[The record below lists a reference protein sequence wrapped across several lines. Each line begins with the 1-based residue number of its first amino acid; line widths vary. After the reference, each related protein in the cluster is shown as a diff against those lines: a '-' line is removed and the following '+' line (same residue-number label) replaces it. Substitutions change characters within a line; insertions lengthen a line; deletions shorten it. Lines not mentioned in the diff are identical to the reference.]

1 MALLDYILGRPLA
14 SSEDQQERIGPL
26 AGVSVFGLDALSSAA
41 YGPEAALTILIPLGV
56 AGVHYGLDITIAVSV
71 ILIIVYFSYRQTIA
85 AYPQGAGSYTVAK
98 QNLGKHAGLWAAVA
112 LLVDYTLNVAVGISA
127 GIGALTSAFPILQ
140 PYTLILCLAALVF
153 LAFLNLRGLRESG
166 LAFMPPTYL
175 FVGCLLLVCLVGIV
189 KTIVYG
195 GHPQAVVAPPVVP
208 QAAQASISI
217 WLFLKAFAA
226 GCTAM
231 TGVEAVSNGVPV
243 FKDPSVRSA
252 RLTLTFIVATLIVLL
267 LGIAY
272 LVAAYRIVATD
283 PGSPNYQSILSL
295 VTAAVVGR
303 GVFYYV
309 TMVAILL
316 VLCLSANTSF
326 ADFPRVCRTVSIDG
340 FLPASFGVRGRRL
353 VYTQGILLL
362 TVLAGTLLFAFNGV
376 TDRLIPLFAVGA
388 FLAFTLSQAGMVV
401 HWLKSQEP
409 RARLSATVNGIG
421 ALATGITLII
431 VIVTKFAEGAWL
443 VLIVLPLLYFCMHA
457 IERHY
462 QQVAAEIAI
471 SGPISLRE
479 PSSLIAVVPLDHLNT
494 VAARA
499 LQAAFAVSELVHVVH
514 VEHED
519 GDQDFAADW
528 DKYVKPSI
536 EQSGLTEPKVVVL
549 KSPYRK
555 IVAPTLNYIWNLERE
570 NPDNSIVVLIPQL
583 VESHWYY
590 SFLHNQRAAIL
601 RTVLLLK
608 GRNRIL
614 IMDVPWHLECQTQ
627 TRGHHRMEPWDQAPA
642 WLDR

>member
-1 MALLDYILGRPLA
+1 MALLNFILGRPLA
-14 SSEDQQERIGPL
+14 SGEDQQERIGSF

-41 YGPEAALTILIPLGV
+41 YGPEAALTILIPLGL
-56 AGVHYGLDITIAVSV
+56 AGVGLGIPITVAVSA
-71 ILIIVYFSYRQTIA
+71 ILVIVYFSYRQTIA

-98 QNLGKHAGLWAAVA
+98 QNLGKHAGLGAAVA
-112 LLVDYTLNVAVGISA
+112 LMVDYTLNVAVGISA
-127 GIGALTSAFPILQ
+127 GIGALVSAFPALQ
-140 PYTLILCLAALVF
+140 PHTLVLCLTVLAL
-153 LAFLNLRGLRESG
+153 LAFMNLRGLREAG

-175 FVGCLLLVCLVGIV
+175 FIGCLMLVCLIGIV
-189 KTIVYG
+189 KTILSG
-195 GHPQAVVAPPVVP
+195 GHPQPLAKLPSPPP
-208 QAAQASISI
+208 SQTTISL

-231 TGVEAVSNGVPV
+231 TGVEAVSNGVSV
-243 FKDPSVRSA
+243 FKEPAVQSA
-252 RLTLTFIVATLIVLL
+252 RLTLTFIVAILIILL

-272 LVAAYRIVATD
+272 LVSAYQITATE

-295 VTAAVVGR
+295 VTAAVAGR
-303 GVFYYV
+303 GAFYYV
-309 TMVAILL
+309 TMVAVLL

-340 FLPASFGVRGRRL
+340 FLPSSFGIRGRRL
-353 VYTQGILLL
+353 VYTQGIVLL
-362 TVLAGTLLFAFNGV
+362 TALAGILLFIFNGV

-388 FLAFTLSQAGMVV
+388 FLAFTLSQAGMVM
-401 HWLKSQEP
+401 HWLKSREP
-409 RARLSATVNGIG
+409 NAYVSAIINAVG
-421 ALATGITLII
+421 AFATGVTLLI
-431 VIVTKFAEGAWL
+431 VIVTKFAEGAWI
-443 VLIVLPLLYFCMHA
+443 VLIVVPLLFLIMQA
-457 IERHY
+457 IEWHY
-462 QQVAAEIAI
+462 RDVAEEIAI

-479 PSSLIAVVPLDHLNT
+479 PSPLIAVVPLDHLNS
-494 VAARA
+494 VSARA
-499 LQAAFAVSELVHVVH
+499 LQTAFTVTKKVHVVH
-514 VEHED
+514 IEHED
-519 GDQDFAADW
+519 SDEDFAGDW
-528 DKYVKPSI
+528 NKYVKPAI
-536 EQSGLTEPKVVVL
+536 NQSRLPAPEVIVL

-555 IVAPTLNYIWNLERE
+555 VVAPTLDYIWSLERE

-614 IMDVPWHLECQTQ
+614 IMDVPWHLNCQLKI
-627 TRGHHRMEPWDQAPA
+627 RGRHRMEPWDRAPA

>member
-1 MALLDYILGRPLA
+1 MALLDFILGRPLA
-14 SSEDQQERIGPL
+14 SSEDQQERIGSF

-41 YGPEAALTILIPLGV
+41 YGPEAALTILIPLGL
-56 AGVHYGLDITIAVSV
+56 AGVGLGIPITVAVSA
-71 ILIIVYFSYRQTIA
+71 ILVIVYFSYRQTIA

-98 QNLGKHAGLWAAVA
+98 QNLGKHAGLGAAVA
-112 LLVDYTLNVAVGISA
+112 LMVDYTFNVAVGISA
-127 GIGALTSAFPILQ
+127 GIGALVSAFPALQ
-140 PYTLILCLAALVF
+140 PHTLVLCLTVLAL
-153 LAFLNLRGLRESG
+153 LAFMNLRGLREAG

-175 FVGCLLLVCLVGIV
+175 FIGCLMLVCLIGIV
-189 KTIVYG
+189 KTILSG
-195 GHPQAVVAPPVVP
+195 GHPQPLAELPSPPP
-208 QAAQASISI
+208 SQTTISL

-243 FKDPSVRSA
+243 FKEPAVKSA
-252 RLTLTFIVATLIVLL
+252 RLTLTFIVAILIILL

-272 LVAAYRIVATD
+272 LVSAYQITATE

-295 VTAAVVGR
+295 VTAAVAGR

-309 TMVAILL
+309 TMVAVLL
-316 VLCLSANTSF
+316 VLCLSANTSL

-340 FLPASFGVRGRRL
+340 FLPSSFGIRGRRL
-353 VYTQGILLL
+353 VYTQGIVLL
-362 TVLAGTLLFAFNGV
+362 TALAGILLFIFNGV

-388 FLAFTLSQAGMVV
+388 FLAFTLSQAGMVM
-401 HWLKSQEP
+401 HWLKSREP
-409 RARLSATVNGIG
+409 NAYMSAIINAVG
-421 ALATGITLII
+421 AFATGVTLLI
-431 VIVTKFAEGAWL
+431 VIVTKFAEGAWI
-443 VLIVLPLLYFCMHA
+443 VLIVVPLLFLIMQA
-457 IERHY
+457 IEWHY
-462 QQVAAEIAI
+462 RDVAEEVAI

-479 PSSLIAVVPLDHLNT
+479 PSPLIAVVPLDHLNS
-494 VAARA
+494 VSARA
-499 LQAAFAVSELVHVVH
+499 LQTAFTVTKKVHVVH

-519 GDQDFAADW
+519 SEEDFAGDW
-528 DKYVKPSI
+528 NKYVKPAI
-536 EQSGLTEPKVVVL
+536 NQSRLPAPEVIVL

-555 IVAPTLNYIWNLERE
+555 VVAPTLDYIWNLERE

-614 IMDVPWHLECQTQ
+614 IMDVPWHLNCQLKV
-627 TRGHHRMEPWDQAPA
+627 RGRHRMEPWDRAPA

>member
-14 SSEDQQERIGPL
+14 STEDKQERIGSFS
-26 AGVSVFGLDALSSAA
+26 GVSVFGLDALSSAA
-41 YGPEAALTILIPLGV
+41 YGPEAALTILIPLGM
-56 AGVHYGLDITIAVSV
+56 AGAGFGIPITVAVSA
-71 ILIIVYFSYRQTIA
+71 ILVIVYFSYRQTIA

-98 QNLGKHAGLWAAVA
+98 QNLGRHAGLWAAVA
-112 LLVDYTLNVAVGISA
+112 LMVDYTLNVAVGISA
-127 GIGALTSAFPILQ
+127 GIGALVSAFPVFQ
-140 PYTLILCLAALVF
+140 PHTLLLCLGVLAL
-153 LAFLNLRGLRESG
+153 LAFMNLRGLREAG

-175 FVGCLLLVCLVGIV
+175 FVGCLLLVCLIGIV
-189 KTIVYG
+189 KTVLSG
-195 GHPQAVVAPPVVP
+195 GHPQPLAELPSPPQP
-208 QAAQASISI
+208 QTTISI

-243 FKDPSVRSA
+243 FKEPVVKSA
-252 RLTLTFIVATLIVLL
+252 RLTLTFIVAILIILL
-267 LGIAY
+267 IGIAY
-272 LVAAYRIVATD
+272 LVYAFHITATE

-295 VTAAVVGR
+295 VTAAVAGR
-303 GVFYYV
+303 GAFYYL
-309 TMVAILL
+309 TMIAVLL

-326 ADFPRVCRTVSIDG
+326 ADFPRVCRTISIDG

-353 VYTQGILLL
+353 VYTQGIVLL
-362 TVLAGTLLFAFNGV
+362 TALAGILLFVFNGV

-388 FLAFTLSQAGMVV
+388 FLAFTLSQAGMVM
-401 HWLKSQEP
+401 HWLRSKEP
-409 RARLSATVNGIG
+409 NAYLSAIVNGIG
-421 ALATGITLII
+421 ALATGLTLII

-443 VLIVLPLLYFCMHA
+443 VLIVLPLLFLIMQA
-457 IERHY
+457 IEWHY
-462 QQVAAEIAI
+462 REVAEEIAI
-471 SGPISLRE
+471 PGPVSLRE
-479 PSSLIAVVPLDHLNT
+479 PSPLIAVVPLDHLNT
-494 VAARA
+494 VSARA
-499 LQAAFAVSELVHVVH
+499 LQAAFAVTKKVHVVH

-536 EQSGLTEPKVVVL
+536 RKSRLPEPEVVVL

-555 IVAPTLNYIWNLERE
+555 VVAPTLNYIWNLERE
-570 NPDNSIVVLIPQL
+570 NPDSSIVVLIPQL

-590 SFLHNQRAAIL
+590 SFLHNQRASIL

-614 IMDVPWHLECQTQ
+614 IMNVPWHLQCQLGI
-627 TRGHHRMEPWDQAPA
+627 RGRHRIEPWDQAPA

>member
-1 MALLDYILGRPLA
+1 MALLDFILGRPLA
-14 SSEDQQERIGPL
+14 SSEDQQERIGSF

-41 YGPEAALTILIPLGV
+41 YGPEAALTILIPLGL
-56 AGVHYGLDITIAVSV
+56 AGVGLGIPITVAVSA
-71 ILIIVYFSYRQTIA
+71 ILVIVYFSYRQTIA

-98 QNLGKHAGLWAAVA
+98 QNLGKHAGLGAAVA
-112 LLVDYTLNVAVGISA
+112 LMVDYTLNVAVGISA
-127 GIGALTSAFPILQ
+127 GVGALVSAFPALQ
-140 PYTLILCLAALVF
+140 PHTLVLCLTVLAL
-153 LAFLNLRGLRESG
+153 LAFMNLRGLREAG

-175 FVGCLLLVCLVGIV
+175 FIGCLMLVCLIGIV
-189 KTIVYG
+189 KTVLSG
-195 GHPQAVVAPPVVP
+195 GHPQSLTELPSRPPP
-208 QAAQASISI
+208 QTTISL

-243 FKDPSVRSA
+243 FKEPTVKSA
-252 RLTLTFIVATLIVLL
+252 RLTLTFIVAILIILL

-272 LVAAYRIVATD
+272 LVSAYQITATE
-283 PGSPNYQSILSL
+283 PGSANYQSILSL
-295 VTAAVVGR
+295 VTAGVTGR

-309 TMVAILL
+309 TMVAVLL

-340 FLPASFGVRGRRL
+340 FLPSSFGIRGRRL
-353 VYTQGILLL
+353 VYTQGIVLL
-362 TVLAGTLLFAFNGV
+362 TALAGILLFIFNGV

-388 FLAFTLSQAGMVV
+388 FLAFTLSQAGMVM
-401 HWLKSQEP
+401 HWLKSQKP
-409 RARLSATVNGIG
+409 NAYVSAIINGVG
-421 ALATGITLII
+421 AFATGVTLLI
-431 VIVTKFAEGAWL
+431 VIVTKFAEGAWI
-443 VLIVLPLLYFCMHA
+443 VLIVLPLLFLIMQA
-457 IERHY
+457 IEWHY
-462 QQVAAEIAI
+462 RDVAEEIAI
-471 SGPISLRE
+471 SGPILLRE
-479 PSSLIAVVPLDHLNT
+479 PSPLIAVVPLDHLNS
-494 VAARA
+494 VSARA
-499 LQAAFAVSELVHVVH
+499 LQTAFTVTKKVHVVH

-519 GDQDFAADW
+519 SEEDFAGDW
-528 DKYVKPSI
+528 NKYVKPAI
-536 EQSGLTEPKVVVL
+536 QQSRLPAPEVVVL
-549 KSPYRK
+549 QSPYRQV
-555 IVAPTLNYIWNLERE
+555 VAPTLDYIWNLERE

-614 IMDVPWHLECQTQ
+614 IMDVPWHLNCQLKV
-627 TRGHHRMEPWDQAPA
+627 RGRHRMEPWDRAPA

>member
-14 SSEDQQERIGPL
+14 SSEDQQERIGSF

-41 YGPEAALTILIPLGV
+41 YGPEAALTILIPLGL
-56 AGVHYGLDITIAVSV
+56 AGVGLGIPITVAVSA
-71 ILIIVYFSYRQTIA
+71 ILVIVYFSYRQTIA
-85 AYPQGAGSYTVAK
+85 AYPEGAGSYTVAK
-98 QNLGKHAGLWAAVA
+98 QNLGKHAGLCAAVA
-112 LLVDYTLNVAVGISA
+112 LMVDYTLNVAVGISA
-127 GIGALTSAFPILQ
+127 GIGALVSAFPVLQ
-140 PYTLILCLAALVF
+140 PHTLLLCLTVLAL
-153 LAFLNLRGLRESG
+153 LAFLNLRGLREAG

-175 FVGCLLLVCLVGIV
+175 FIGCLILVCLIGIV
-189 KTIVYG
+189 KTIVSG
-195 GHPQAVVAPPVVP
+195 GHPQPLAEFPSPPQP
-208 QAAQASISI
+208 QTTINL

-243 FKDPSVRSA
+243 FKEPAVKSA
-252 RLTLTFIVATLIVLL
+252 RLTLTFIVAILIILL

-272 LVAAYRIVATD
+272 LVSAYHITATE

-295 VTAAVVGR
+295 VTAAVAGR
-303 GVFYYV
+303 GAFYYV
-309 TMVAILL
+309 TMVAVLL

-353 VYTQGILLL
+353 VYSQGIVLLTALAGILLF
-362 TVLAGTLLFAFNGV
+362 VFNGV

-388 FLAFTLSQAGMVV
+388 FLAFTLSQAGMVM
-401 HWLKSQEP
+401 HWLRSKEP
-409 RARLSATVNGIG
+409 NAYVSAIVNGVG
-421 ALATGITLII
+421 AFATGVTLLV
-431 VIVTKFAEGAWL
+431 VIVTKFAEGAWV
-443 VLIVLPLLYFCMHA
+443 VLIALPLLFLIMQA
-457 IERHY
+457 IEWHY
-462 QQVAAEIAI
+462 RDVAEEIAI

-479 PSSLIAVVPLDHLNT
+479 PSPLIAVVPLDHLNT
-494 VAARA
+494 VSARA
-499 LQAAFAVSELVHVVH
+499 LQAAFAVTKKVHVVH

-519 GDQDFAADW
+519 SEEDFAGDW
-528 DKYVKPSI
+528 AKYVKPAI
-536 EQSGLTEPKVVVL
+536 KQNRLPAPEVVVL

-555 IVAPTLNYIWNLERE
+555 VVAPTLDYIWNLERE
-570 NPDNSIVVLIPQL
+570 NPDSSIVVLIPQL

-614 IMDVPWHLECQTQ
+614 IMDVPWHLSRQLQ
-627 TRGHHRMEPWDQAPA
+627 VRGHHRMEPWDRAPA

>member
-1 MALLDYILGRPLA
+1 MALLDFILGRPLA
-14 SSEDQQERIGPL
+14 SSEDQQERIGSF

-41 YGPEAALTILIPLGV
+41 YGPEAALTILIPLGL
-56 AGVHYGLDITIAVSV
+56 AGAGLGIPITVAVSA
-71 ILIIVYFSYRQTIA
+71 ILVIVYFSYRQTIA

-98 QNLGKHAGLWAAVA
+98 QNLGKHAGLGAAVA
-112 LLVDYTLNVAVGISA
+112 LMVDYTLNVAVGISA
-127 GIGALTSAFPILQ
+127 GVGALVSAFPALQ
-140 PYTLILCLAALVF
+140 PHTLVLCLTVLAL
-153 LAFLNLRGLRESG
+153 LAFMNLRGLREAG

-175 FVGCLLLVCLVGIV
+175 FIGCLMLVCLIGIV
-189 KTIVYG
+189 KTILSG
-195 GHPQAVVAPPVVP
+195 GHPQSLTELPSRPPP
-208 QAAQASISI
+208 QTTISL

-243 FKDPSVRSA
+243 FKEPTVKSA
-252 RLTLTFIVATLIVLL
+252 RLTLTFIVAILIILL

-272 LVAAYRIVATD
+272 LVSAYQITATE
-283 PGSPNYQSILSL
+283 PGSANYQSILSL
-295 VTAAVVGR
+295 VTAGVTGR

-309 TMVAILL
+309 TMVAVLL

-340 FLPASFGVRGRRL
+340 FLPSSFGIRGRRL
-353 VYTQGILLL
+353 VYTQGIVLL
-362 TVLAGTLLFAFNGV
+362 TALAGILLFIFNGV

-388 FLAFTLSQAGMVV
+388 FLAFTLSQAGMVM

-409 RARLSATVNGIG
+409 NAYVSAIINGVG
-421 ALATGITLII
+421 AFATGVTLLI
-431 VIVTKFAEGAWL
+431 VIVTKFAEGAWI
-443 VLIVLPLLYFCMHA
+443 VLIVLPLLFLIMQA
-457 IERHY
+457 IEWHY
-462 QQVAAEIAI
+462 RDVAEEIAI
-471 SGPISLRE
+471 SGPILLRE
-479 PSSLIAVVPLDHLNT
+479 PSPLIAVVPLDHLNS
-494 VAARA
+494 VSARA
-499 LQAAFAVSELVHVVH
+499 LQTAFTVTKKVHVVH

-519 GDQDFAADW
+519 SEEDFAGDW
-528 DKYVKPSI
+528 NKYVKPAI
-536 EQSGLTEPKVVVL
+536 QQSRLPAPEVVVL
-549 KSPYRK
+549 QSPYRQV
-555 IVAPTLNYIWNLERE
+555 VAPTLDYIWNLERE

-614 IMDVPWHLECQTQ
+614 IMDVPWHLNCQLKV
-627 TRGHHRMEPWDQAPA
+627 RGRHRMEPWDRAPA

>member
-1 MALLDYILGRPLA
+1 MALLDYILGRPQA
-14 SSEDQQERIGPL
+14 SSEDQQERIGSF

-41 YGPEAALTILIPLGV
+41 YGPEAALTILIPLGL
-56 AGVHYGLDITIAVSV
+56 AGVGLGIPITVAVSA
-71 ILIIVYFSYRQTIA
+71 ILVIVYFSYRQTIA

-98 QNLGKHAGLWAAVA
+98 QNLGKHAGLGAAVA
-112 LLVDYTLNVAVGISA
+112 LMVDYTLNVAVGISA
-127 GIGALTSAFPILQ
+127 GIGALVSAFPALQ
-140 PYTLILCLAALVF
+140 PHTLLLCLIVLAL
-153 LAFLNLRGLRESG
+153 LAFMNLRGLREAG

-175 FVGCLLLVCLVGIV
+175 FIGCLMLVCLIGIV
-189 KTIVYG
+189 KTIMSG
-195 GHPQAVVAPPVVP
+195 GHPQPLAELPPP
-208 QAAQASISI
+208 PPSQTTISL

-243 FKDPSVRSA
+243 FKEPVVKSA
-252 RLTLTFIVATLIVLL
+252 RLTLTFIVAILIILL

-272 LVAAYRIVATD
+272 LVAAYQITATE
-283 PGSPNYQSILSL
+283 PGSANYQSILSL
-295 VTAAVVGR
+295 VTAAVTGR

-309 TMVAILL
+309 TMVAVLL

-353 VYTQGILLL
+353 VYTQGIVLL
-362 TVLAGTLLFAFNGV
+362 TALAGILLFVFNGV

-388 FLAFTLSQAGMVV
+388 FLAFTLSQAGMVM
-401 HWLKSQEP
+401 HWLRSKEP
-409 RARLSATVNGIG
+409 NAYLSAIINGIG
-421 ALATGITLII
+421 AFATGVTLLI
-431 VIVTKFAEGAWL
+431 VIVTKFAEGAWI
-443 VLIVLPLLYFCMHA
+443 VLIVLPLLYLIMQA
-457 IERHY
+457 IEWHY
-462 QQVAAEIAI
+462 RDVAEEIAI

-479 PSSLIAVVPLDHLNT
+479 PSPLIAVVPLDHINS
-494 VAARA
+494 VSARA
-499 LQAAFAVSELVHVVH
+499 LQAAFAVTKKVHVVH

-519 GDQDFAADW
+519 SEADFAGDW
-528 DKYVKPSI
+528 DKCVKPAI
-536 EQSGLTEPKVVVL
+536 KQSRLPAPEVVVL

-555 IVAPTLNYIWNLERE
+555 VVAPTLDYIWNLERE

-614 IMDVPWHLECQTQ
+614 IMDVPWHLNCQLQ
-627 TRGHHRMEPWDQAPA
+627 IRGRHRMEPWDRAPA

>member
-14 SSEDQQERIGPL
+14 SSEDQQERIDSF

-41 YGPEAALTILIPLGV
+41 YGPEAALTILIPLGL
-56 AGVHYGLDITIAVSV
+56 AGVGLGIPITVAVSA
-71 ILIIVYFSYRQTIA
+71 ILVIVYFSYRQTIA

-98 QNLGKHAGLWAAVA
+98 QNLGKHAGLGAAVA
-112 LLVDYTLNVAVGISA
+112 LMVDYTLNVAVGISA
-127 GIGALTSAFPILQ
+127 GIGALVSAFPALQ
-140 PYTLILCLAALVF
+140 PHTLLLCLIVLAL
-153 LAFLNLRGLRESG
+153 LAFMNLRGLREAG

-175 FVGCLLLVCLVGIV
+175 FIGCLMLVCLIGIV
-189 KTIVYG
+189 KTIMSG
-195 GHPQAVVAPPVVP
+195 GHPQPLAELPPP
-208 QAAQASISI
+208 PPSQTTISL

-231 TGVEAVSNGVPV
+231 TGVEAVSNGVPI
-243 FKDPSVRSA
+243 FKEPVVKSA
-252 RLTLTFIVATLIVLL
+252 RLTLTFIVAILIILL

-272 LVAAYRIVATD
+272 LVAAYQITATE
-283 PGSPNYQSILSL
+283 PGSANYQSILSL
-295 VTAAVVGR
+295 VTAAVTGR

-309 TMVAILL
+309 TMVAVLL

-353 VYTQGILLL
+353 VYTQGIVLL
-362 TVLAGTLLFAFNGV
+362 TALAGILLFVFNGV

-388 FLAFTLSQAGMVV
+388 FLAFTLSQAGMVM
-401 HWLKSQEP
+401 HWLRSKEP
-409 RARLSATVNGIG
+409 NAYLSAIINGIG
-421 ALATGITLII
+421 AFATGVTLLI
-431 VIVTKFAEGAWL
+431 VIVTKFAEGAWI
-443 VLIVLPLLYFCMHA
+443 VLIVLPLLYLIMQA
-457 IERHY
+457 IEWHY
-462 QQVAAEIAI
+462 RDVAEEIAI

-479 PSSLIAVVPLDHLNT
+479 PSPLIAVVPLDHINS
-494 VAARA
+494 VSARA
-499 LQAAFAVSELVHVVH
+499 LQAAFAVTKKVHVVH

-519 GDQDFAADW
+519 SEADFAGDW
-528 DKYVKPSI
+528 DKCVKPAI
-536 EQSGLTEPKVVVL
+536 KQSRLPAPEVVVL

-555 IVAPTLNYIWNLERE
+555 VVAPTLDYIWNLERE

-614 IMDVPWHLECQTQ
+614 IMDVPWHLNCQLQ
-627 TRGHHRMEPWDQAPA
+627 IRGRHRMEPWDRAPA

>member
-1 MALLDYILGRPLA
+1 MALLDFILGRPLA
-14 SSEDQQERIGPL
+14 SSEDQQERIGSF

-41 YGPEAALTILIPLGV
+41 YGPEAALTILIPLGL
-56 AGVHYGLDITIAVSV
+56 AGVGLGIPITVAVSA
-71 ILIIVYFSYRQTIA
+71 ILVIVYFSYRQTIA

-98 QNLGKHAGLWAAVA
+98 QNLGKHAGLGAAVA
-112 LLVDYTLNVAVGISA
+112 LMVDYTLNVAVGISA
-127 GIGALTSAFPILQ
+127 GIGALVSAFPALQ
-140 PYTLILCLAALVF
+140 PHTLVLCLTVLAL
-153 LAFLNLRGLRESG
+153 LAFMNLRGLREAG

-175 FVGCLLLVCLVGIV
+175 FIGCLMLVCLIGIV
-189 KTIVYG
+189 KTILSG
-195 GHPQAVVAPPVVP
+195 GHPQPLAELPSPPP
-208 QAAQASISI
+208 SQTTISL

-243 FKDPSVRSA
+243 FKEPAVKSA
-252 RLTLTFIVATLIVLL
+252 RLTLTFIVAILIILL

-272 LVAAYRIVATD
+272 LVSAYQITATE

-295 VTAAVVGR
+295 VTAAVAGR

-309 TMVAILL
+309 TMVAVLL

-340 FLPASFGVRGRRL
+340 FLPSSFGIRGRRL
-353 VYTQGILLL
+353 VYTQGIVLL
-362 TVLAGTLLFAFNGV
+362 TALAGILLFIFNGV

-388 FLAFTLSQAGMVV
+388 FLAFTLSQAGMVM
-401 HWLKSQEP
+401 HWLKSREP
-409 RARLSATVNGIG
+409 NAYMSAIINAVG
-421 ALATGITLII
+421 AFATGVTLLI
-431 VIVTKFAEGAWL
+431 VIVTKFAEGAWI
-443 VLIVLPLLYFCMHA
+443 VLIVVPLLFLIMQA
-457 IERHY
+457 IEWHY
-462 QQVAAEIAI
+462 RDVAEEVAI

-479 PSSLIAVVPLDHLNT
+479 PSPLIAVVPLDHLNS
-494 VAARA
+494 VSARA
-499 LQAAFAVSELVHVVH
+499 LQTAFTVTKKVHVVH

-519 GDQDFAADW
+519 SEEDFAGDW
-528 DKYVKPSI
+528 NKYVKPAI
-536 EQSGLTEPKVVVL
+536 NQSRLPAPEVIVL

-555 IVAPTLNYIWNLERE
+555 VVAPTLDYIWNLERE

-614 IMDVPWHLECQTQ
+614 IMDVPWHLNCQLKV
-627 TRGHHRMEPWDQAPA
+627 RGRHRMEPWDRAPA

>member
-1 MALLDYILGRPLA
+1 MPLLDYILGRPLA
-14 SSEDQQERIGPL
+14 SSEDQQERIDSF

-41 YGPEAALTILIPLGV
+41 YGPEAALTILIPLGL
-56 AGVHYGLDITIAVSV
+56 AGVGLGIPITVAVSA
-71 ILIIVYFSYRQTIA
+71 ILVIVYFSYRQTIA

-98 QNLGKHAGLWAAVA
+98 QNLGKHAGLGAAVA
-112 LLVDYTLNVAVGISA
+112 LMVDYTLNVAVGISA
-127 GIGALTSAFPILQ
+127 GIGALVSAFPALQ
-140 PYTLILCLAALVF
+140 PHTLLLCLVVLAL
-153 LAFLNLRGLRESG
+153 LAFMNLRGLREAG

-175 FVGCLLLVCLVGIV
+175 FIGCLMLVCLIGIV
-189 KTIVYG
+189 KTIMSG
-195 GHPQAVVAPPVVP
+195 GHPQPLAELPSPP
-208 QAAQASISI
+208 ASQTTIGL

-243 FKDPSVRSA
+243 FKEPVVKSA
-252 RLTLTFIVATLIVLL
+252 RLTLTFIVAILIILL

-272 LVAAYRIVATD
+272 LVASYHITATE
-283 PGSPNYQSILSL
+283 PGAANYQSILSL
-295 VTAAVVGR
+295 VTAAVAGR
-303 GVFYYV
+303 GIFYYV
-309 TMVAILL
+309 TMVAVLL

-353 VYTQGILLL
+353 VYTQGIVLL
-362 TVLAGTLLFAFNGV
+362 TALAGILLFVFNGV

-388 FLAFTLSQAGMVV
+388 FLAFTLSQAGMVM
-401 HWLKSQEP
+401 HWLRSKEP
-409 RARLSATVNGIG
+409 NAYVSAIINGIG
-421 ALATGITLII
+421 AFATGVTLLI
-431 VIVTKFAEGAWL
+431 VIVTKFAEGAWI
-443 VLIVLPLLYFCMHA
+443 VLIVLPLLYLIMQA
-457 IERHY
+457 IEWHY
-462 QQVAAEIAI
+462 RDVAEEIAI

-479 PSSLIAVVPLDHLNT
+479 PSPLIAVVPLDHINS
-494 VAARA
+494 VSARA
-499 LQAAFAVSELVHVVH
+499 LQAAFAVTKKVHVVH

-519 GDQDFAADW
+519 SEEDFAGEW
-528 DKYVKPSI
+528 DKYVKPAI
-536 EQSGLTEPKVVVL
+536 KQSRLPAPEVVVL

-555 IVAPTLNYIWNLERE
+555 VVAPTLDYIWNLERE
-570 NPDNSIVVLIPQL
+570 NPDSSIVVLIPQL

-614 IMDVPWHLECQTQ
+614 TMDVPWHLNCQLQ
-627 TRGHHRMEPWDQAPA
+627 IRGRHRMEPWDRAPA

>member
-14 SSEDQQERIGPL
+14 SSEDQQERIGSF

-41 YGPEAALTILIPLGV
+41 YGPEAALTILIPLGL
-56 AGVHYGLDITIAVSV
+56 AGVGLGIPITVAVSA
-71 ILIIVYFSYRQTIA
+71 ILVIVYFSYRQTIA
-85 AYPQGAGSYTVAK
+85 AYPEGAGSYTVAK
-98 QNLGKHAGLWAAVA
+98 QNLGKHAGLCAAVA
-112 LLVDYTLNVAVGISA
+112 LMVDYTLNVAVGISA
-127 GIGALTSAFPILQ
+127 GIGALVSAFPVLQ
-140 PYTLILCLAALVF
+140 PHTLLLCLTVLAL
-153 LAFLNLRGLRESG
+153 LAFLNLRGLREAG

-175 FVGCLLLVCLVGIV
+175 FIGCLILVCLIGIV
-189 KTIVYG
+189 KTIVSG
-195 GHPQAVVAPPVVP
+195 GHPQPLAEFPSPPQP
-208 QAAQASISI
+208 QTTINL

-243 FKDPSVRSA
+243 FKEPAVKSA
-252 RLTLTFIVATLIVLL
+252 RLTLTFIVAILIILL

-272 LVAAYRIVATD
+272 LVSAYHITATE

-295 VTAAVVGR
+295 VTAAVAGR
-303 GVFYYV
+303 GAFYYV
-309 TMVAILL
+309 TMVAVLL

-353 VYTQGILLL
+353 VYSQGIVLLTALAGILLF
-362 TVLAGTLLFAFNGV
+362 VFNGV

-388 FLAFTLSQAGMVV
+388 FLAFTLSQAGMVM
-401 HWLKSQEP
+401 HWLRSKEP
-409 RARLSATVNGIG
+409 NAYVSAIVNGVG
-421 ALATGITLII
+421 AFATGVTLLI
-431 VIVTKFAEGAWL
+431 VIVTKFAEGAWV
-443 VLIVLPLLYFCMHA
+443 VLIALPLLFLIMQA
-457 IERHY
+457 IEWHY
-462 QQVAAEIAI
+462 RDVAEEIAI

-479 PSSLIAVVPLDHLNT
+479 PSPLIAVVPLDHLNT
-494 VAARA
+494 VSARA
-499 LQAAFAVSELVHVVH
+499 LQAAFAVTKKVHVVH

-519 GDQDFAADW
+519 SEEDFAGDW
-528 DKYVKPSI
+528 AKYVKPAI
-536 EQSGLTEPKVVVL
+536 KQNRLPAPEVVVL

-555 IVAPTLNYIWNLERE
+555 VVAPTLDYIWNLERE
-570 NPDNSIVVLIPQL
+570 NPDSSIVVLIPQL

-614 IMDVPWHLECQTQ
+614 IMDVPWHLSRQLQ
-627 TRGHHRMEPWDQAPA
+627 VRGHHRMEPWDRAPA

>member
-14 SSEDQQERIGPL
+14 SSEDQQERIGSF

-41 YGPEAALTILIPLGV
+41 YGPEAALTILIPLGL
-56 AGVHYGLDITIAVSV
+56 AGVGLGIPITVAVSA
-71 ILIIVYFSYRQTIA
+71 ILVIVYFSYRQTIA
-85 AYPQGAGSYTVAK
+85 AYPEGAGSYTVAK
-98 QNLGKHAGLWAAVA
+98 QNLGKHAGLCAAVA
-112 LLVDYTLNVAVGISA
+112 LMVDYTLNVAVGISA
-127 GIGALTSAFPILQ
+127 GIGALVSAFPVLQ
-140 PYTLILCLAALVF
+140 PHTLLLCLTVLAL
-153 LAFLNLRGLRESG
+153 LAFLNLRGLREAG

-175 FVGCLLLVCLVGIV
+175 FIGCLILVCLIGIV
-189 KTIVYG
+189 KTIVSA
-195 GHPQAVVAPPVVP
+195 GHPQPLAEFPSPPQP
-208 QAAQASISI
+208 QTTINL

-243 FKDPSVRSA
+243 FKEPAVKSA
-252 RLTLTFIVATLIVLL
+252 RLTLTFIVAILIILL

-272 LVAAYRIVATD
+272 LVSAYHITATE

-295 VTAAVVGR
+295 VTAAVAGR
-303 GVFYYV
+303 GAFYYV
-309 TMVAILL
+309 TMVAVLL

-353 VYTQGILLL
+353 VYSQGIVLLTALAGILLF
-362 TVLAGTLLFAFNGV
+362 VFNGV

-388 FLAFTLSQAGMVV
+388 FLAFTLSQAGMVM
-401 HWLKSQEP
+401 HWLRSKEP
-409 RARLSATVNGIG
+409 NAYVSAIVNGVG
-421 ALATGITLII
+421 AFATGVTLLI
-431 VIVTKFAEGAWL
+431 VIVTKFAEGAWV
-443 VLIVLPLLYFCMHA
+443 VLIALPLLFLIMQA
-457 IERHY
+457 IEWHY
-462 QQVAAEIAI
+462 RDVAEEIAI

-479 PSSLIAVVPLDHLNT
+479 PSPLIAVVPLDHLNT
-494 VAARA
+494 VSARA
-499 LQAAFAVSELVHVVH
+499 LQAAFAVTKKVHVVH

-519 GDQDFAADW
+519 SEEDFAGDW
-528 DKYVKPSI
+528 AKYVKPAI
-536 EQSGLTEPKVVVL
+536 KQNRLPAPEVVVL

-555 IVAPTLNYIWNLERE
+555 VVAPTLDYIWNLERE
-570 NPDNSIVVLIPQL
+570 NPDSSIVVLIPQL

-614 IMDVPWHLECQTQ
+614 IMDVPWHLSRQLQ
-627 TRGHHRMEPWDQAPA
+627 VRGHHRMEPWDRAPA

>member
-1 MALLDYILGRPLA
+1 
-14 SSEDQQERIGPL
+14 
-26 AGVSVFGLDALSSAA
+26 
-41 YGPEAALTILIPLGV
+41 
-56 AGVHYGLDITIAVSV
+56 
-71 ILIIVYFSYRQTIA
+71 
-85 AYPQGAGSYTVAK
+85 
-98 QNLGKHAGLWAAVA
+98 
-112 LLVDYTLNVAVGISA
+112 
-127 GIGALTSAFPILQ
+127 
-140 PYTLILCLAALVF
+140 
-153 LAFLNLRGLRESG
+153 
-166 LAFMPPTYL
+166 
-175 FVGCLLLVCLVGIV
+175 
-189 KTIVYG
+189 
-195 GHPQAVVAPPVVP
+195 
-208 QAAQASISI
+208 
-217 WLFLKAFAA
+217 LKAFAA

-243 FKDPSVRSA
+243 FREPVVKSA
-252 RLTLTFIVATLIVLL
+252 RLTLTFIVAILIILL

-272 LVAAYRIVATD
+272 LVSAYHITATE

-295 VTAAVVGR
+295 VTVAVAGR
-303 GVFYYV
+303 GAFYYV

-326 ADFPRVCRTVSIDG
+326 ADFPRVCRTISIDG

-353 VYTQGILLL
+353 VYTQGIVLL
-362 TVLAGTLLFAFNGV
+362 TVLAGILLFVFNGV

-388 FLAFTLSQAGMVV
+388 FLAFTLSQAGMVM
-401 HWLKSQEP
+401 HWLRSKGP
-409 RARLSATVNGIG
+409 NAYVSAIVNGVG
-421 ALATGITLII
+421 AFATGVTLII

-443 VLIVLPLLYFCMHA
+443 VLIVLPLLFLVMQA
-457 IERHY
+457 IEWHY
-462 QQVAAEIAI
+462 RDVAAEIAI
-471 SGPISLRE
+471 SGPIPLRE
-479 PSSLIAVVPLDHLNT
+479 PSPLIAVVPLDHLNS

-499 LQAAFAVSELVHVVH
+499 LQAAFAVAKKVHVVH

-528 DKYVKPSI
+528 NKYVQPSI
-536 EQSGLTEPKVVVL
+536 KRSRLPTPELAIL

-555 IVAPTLNYIWNLERE
+555 VVAPTLNYIWSLERE
-570 NPDNSIVVLIPQL
+570 NPDSSIVVLIPQL

-614 IMDVPWHLECQTQ
+614 IMNVPWHLSCQLKI
-627 TRGHHRMEPWDQAPA
+627 RGHHRMEPWDKAPA

>member
-1 MALLDYILGRPLA
+1 MALLDYILGRQLA
-14 SSEDQQERIGPL
+14 SSEDQQERIGSFS
-26 AGVSVFGLDALSSAA
+26 GVSVFGLDALSSAA
-41 YGPEAALTILIPLGV
+41 YGPEAALTILIPLGM
-56 AGVHYGLDITIAVSV
+56 AGAGFGIPITAAVSA
-71 ILIIVYFSYRQTIA
+71 ILVIVYFSYRQTIA

-98 QNLGKHAGLWAAVA
+98 QNLGKHAGLSAAVA
-112 LLVDYTLNVAVGISA
+112 LMVDYTLNVAVGISA
-127 GIGALTSAFPILQ
+127 GIGALVSAFPFLQ
-140 PYTLILCLAALVF
+140 PHTLLLCLIVLAL
-153 LAFLNLRGLRESG
+153 LAFFNLRGLREAG

-175 FVGCLLLVCLVGIV
+175 FVGCLILVCLIGIV
-189 KTIVYG
+189 KTVLSG
-195 GHPQAVVAPPVVP
+195 GHPQPLVELPSP
-208 QAAQASISI
+208 QPQTTISV

-243 FKDPSVRSA
+243 FKEPVVKSA
-252 RLTLTFIVATLIVLL
+252 QLTLTFIVAILIFLL
-267 LGIAY
+267 IGIAY
-272 LVAAYRIVATD
+272 LVSAYHITASE

-295 VTAAVVGR
+295 VTAAVAGR
-303 GVFYYV
+303 GAFYYL
-309 TMVAILL
+309 TMVAVLL

-326 ADFPRVCRTVSIDG
+326 ADFPRVCRTISIDG

-353 VYTQGILLL
+353 VYTQGIVLL
-362 TVLAGTLLFAFNGV
+362 TGLAGILLFVFNGV

-388 FLAFTLSQAGMVV
+388 FLAFTLSQAGMVM
-401 HWLKSQEP
+401 HWLRSKEP
-409 RARLSATVNGIG
+409 NAHLSATVNGVG
-421 ALATGITLII
+421 AFATGLTLII

-443 VLIVLPLLYFCMHA
+443 VLIVLPLLFLIMQA
-457 IERHY
+457 IEWHY
-462 QQVAAEIAI
+462 REVADEIAI
-471 SGPISLRE
+471 TGPVSLRE
-479 PSSLIAVVPLDHLNT
+479 PSPLIAVVPLDHLNT
-494 VAARA
+494 VSARA
-499 LQAAFAVSELVHVVH
+499 LQAAFAVTKKVHVVH

-536 EQSGLTEPKVVVL
+536 RKSRLPAPEVVVL

-555 IVAPTLNYIWNLERE
+555 VVAPTLNYIWNLERE

-590 SFLHNQRAAIL
+590 SFLHNQRASIL

-614 IMDVPWHLECQTQ
+614 IMNVPWHLKSQLKI
-627 TRGHHRMEPWDQAPA
+627 RGLHRIEPWDQAPA

>member
-1 MALLDYILGRPLA
+1 MALLDFILGRPLA
-14 SSEDQQERIGPL
+14 SSEDQQERIGSF

-41 YGPEAALTILIPLGV
+41 YGPEAALTILIPLGL
-56 AGVHYGLDITIAVSV
+56 AGVGLGIPITVAVSA
-71 ILIIVYFSYRQTIA
+71 ILVIVYFSYRQTIA

-98 QNLGKHAGLWAAVA
+98 QNLGKHAGLGAAVA
-112 LLVDYTLNVAVGISA
+112 LMVDYTLNVAVGISA
-127 GIGALTSAFPILQ
+127 GIGALVSAFPALQ
-140 PYTLILCLAALVF
+140 PHTLVLCLTVLAL
-153 LAFLNLRGLRESG
+153 LAFMNLRGLREAG

-175 FVGCLLLVCLVGIV
+175 FIGCLMLVCLIGIV
-189 KTIVYG
+189 KTILSG
-195 GHPQAVVAPPVVP
+195 GHPQSLTELPSRPPP
-208 QAAQASISI
+208 QTTISL

-243 FKDPSVRSA
+243 FKEPTVKSA
-252 RLTLTFIVATLIVLL
+252 RLTLTFIVAILIILL

-272 LVAAYRIVATD
+272 LVSAYQITATE
-283 PGSPNYQSILSL
+283 PGSANYQSILSL
-295 VTAAVVGR
+295 VTAGVTGR

-309 TMVAILL
+309 TMVAVLL

-340 FLPASFGVRGRRL
+340 FLPSSFGIRGRRL
-353 VYTQGILLL
+353 VYTQGIVLL
-362 TVLAGTLLFAFNGV
+362 TALAGILLFIFNGV

-388 FLAFTLSQAGMVV
+388 FLAFTLSQAGMVM

-409 RARLSATVNGIG
+409 NAYVSAIINGVG
-421 ALATGITLII
+421 AFATGVTLLI
-431 VIVTKFAEGAWL
+431 VIVTKFAEGAWI
-443 VLIVLPLLYFCMHA
+443 VLIVLPLLFLIMQA
-457 IERHY
+457 IEWHY
-462 QQVAAEIAI
+462 RDVAEEIAI
-471 SGPISLRE
+471 SGPILLRE
-479 PSSLIAVVPLDHLNT
+479 PSPLIAVVPLDHLNS
-494 VAARA
+494 VSARA
-499 LQAAFAVSELVHVVH
+499 LQTAFTVTKKVHVVH

-519 GDQDFAADW
+519 SEEDFAGDW
-528 DKYVKPSI
+528 NKYVKPAI
-536 EQSGLTEPKVVVL
+536 QQSRLPAPEVVVL
-549 KSPYRK
+549 QSPYRQV
-555 IVAPTLNYIWNLERE
+555 VAPTLDYIWNLERE

-614 IMDVPWHLECQTQ
+614 IMDVPWHLNCQLKV
-627 TRGHHRMEPWDQAPA
+627 RGRHRMEPWDRAPA

>member
-1 MALLDYILGRPLA
+1 MALLDFILGRPLA
-14 SSEDQQERIGPL
+14 SSEDQQERIGSF

-41 YGPEAALTILIPLGV
+41 YGPEAALTILIPLGL
-56 AGVHYGLDITIAVSV
+56 AGVGLGIPITVAVSA

-98 QNLGKHAGLWAAVA
+98 QNLGKHAGLGAAVA
-112 LLVDYTLNVAVGISA
+112 LMVDYTLNVAVGISA
-127 GIGALTSAFPILQ
+127 GVGALVSAFPALQ
-140 PYTLILCLAALVF
+140 PHTLVLCLTVLAL
-153 LAFLNLRGLRESG
+153 LAFMNLRGLREAG

-175 FVGCLLLVCLVGIV
+175 FIGCLMLVCLIGIV
-189 KTIVYG
+189 KTILSG
-195 GHPQAVVAPPVVP
+195 GHPQSLTELPSRPPP
-208 QAAQASISI
+208 QTTISL

-243 FKDPSVRSA
+243 FKEPTVKSA
-252 RLTLTFIVATLIVLL
+252 RLTLTFIVAILIILL

-272 LVAAYRIVATD
+272 LVSAYQITATE
-283 PGSPNYQSILSL
+283 PGSANYQSILSL
-295 VTAAVVGR
+295 VTAGVTGR

-309 TMVAILL
+309 TMVAVLL

-340 FLPASFGVRGRRL
+340 FLPSSFGIRGRRL
-353 VYTQGILLL
+353 VYTQGIVLL
-362 TVLAGTLLFAFNGV
+362 TALAGILLFIFNGV

-388 FLAFTLSQAGMVV
+388 FLAFTLSQAGMVM

-409 RARLSATVNGIG
+409 NAYVSAIINGVG
-421 ALATGITLII
+421 AFATGVTLLI
-431 VIVTKFAEGAWL
+431 VIVTKFAEGAWI
-443 VLIVLPLLYFCMHA
+443 VLIVLPLLFLIMQA
-457 IERHY
+457 IEWHY
-462 QQVAAEIAI
+462 RDVAEEIAI
-471 SGPISLRE
+471 SGPILLRE
-479 PSSLIAVVPLDHLNT
+479 PSPLIAVVPLDHLNS
-494 VAARA
+494 VSARA
-499 LQAAFAVSELVHVVH
+499 LQTAFTVTKKVHVVH

-519 GDQDFAADW
+519 SEEDFAGDW
-528 DKYVKPSI
+528 NKYVKPAI
-536 EQSGLTEPKVVVL
+536 QQSRLPAPEVVVL
-549 KSPYRK
+549 QSPYRQV
-555 IVAPTLNYIWNLERE
+555 VAPTLDYIWNLERE

-614 IMDVPWHLECQTQ
+614 IMDVPWHLNCQLKV
-627 TRGHHRMEPWDQAPA
+627 RGRHRMEPWDRAPA

>member
-14 SSEDQQERIGPL
+14 SSEDQQERIGPF

-41 YGPEAALTILIPLGV
+41 YGPEAALTILIPLGL
-56 AGVHYGLDITIAVSV
+56 AGAGFGLPITAAVSA
-71 ILIIVYFSYRQTIA
+71 ILVIVYFSYRQTIA
-85 AYPQGAGSYTVAK
+85 AYPDGAGSYTVAK
-98 QNLGKHAGLWAAVA
+98 RNLGKHAGLCAAVA
-112 LLVDYTLNVAVGISA
+112 LMVDYTLNVAVGISA
-127 GIGALTSAFPILQ
+127 GIGALVSAFPALQ
-140 PYTLILCLAALVF
+140 PHTLLLCLAVLAL
-153 LAFLNLRGLRESG
+153 LAFLNLRGLREAG

-175 FVGCLLLVCLVGIV
+175 FVGCLILVCLIGIV
-189 KTIVYG
+189 KSALSG
-195 GHPQAVVAPPVVP
+195 GHPHALAELPSTTSP
-208 QAAQASISI
+208 QTTISV

-243 FKDPSVRSA
+243 FREPVVKSA
-252 RLTLTFIVATLIVLL
+252 RLTLTIIVGILIILL

-272 LVAAYRIVATD
+272 LVSAYQITASE

-295 VTAAVVGR
+295 ITAAVAGR

-326 ADFPRVCRTVSIDG
+326 ADFPRVCRTISIDG

-353 VYTQGILLL
+353 VYTQGIVLL
-362 TVLAGTLLFAFNGV
+362 TLLAGILLFVFNGV

-388 FLAFTLSQAGMVV
+388 FLAFTLSQAGMVM
-401 HWLKSQEP
+401 HWLHSKEP
-409 RARLSATVNGIG
+409 NARVSAIINGVG
-421 ALATGITLII
+421 AFATGVTLII
-431 VIVTKFAEGAWL
+431 VAVTKFAEGAWL
-443 VLIVLPLLYFCMHA
+443 VLIVLPVLFLIMQA
-457 IERHY
+457 IEWHY
-462 QQVAAEIAI
+462 RDVAAEIAI
-471 SGPISLRE
+471 SGPITLRE
-479 PSSLIAVVPLDHLNT
+479 PSPLIAVVPLDHLNS
-494 VAARA
+494 VSARA
-499 LQAAFAVSELVHVVH
+499 LQAAFAVTKKVHVVH

-528 DKYVKPSI
+528 DKYVKPSTR
-536 EQSGLTEPKVVVL
+536 QSRLPAPEVVVL

-555 IVAPTLNYIWNLERE
+555 VVAPTLNYIWNLERE
-570 NPDNSIVVLIPQL
+570 NPDSSIVVLIPRL

-601 RTVLLLK
+601 QTVLLLK

-614 IMDVPWHLECQTQ
+614 IMNVPWHLSRQLE